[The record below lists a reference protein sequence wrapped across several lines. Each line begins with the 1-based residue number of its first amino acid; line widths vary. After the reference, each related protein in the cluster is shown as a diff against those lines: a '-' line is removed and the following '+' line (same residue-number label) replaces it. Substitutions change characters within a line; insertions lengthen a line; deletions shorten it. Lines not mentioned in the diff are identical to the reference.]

1 MTCGNVATPNPDI
14 DRWDDPILKSCGVYC
29 WSGSIPQCNKLLH
42 EQWTI
47 HDPFCLY
54 NFIYVCINPT
64 TCFKYFCSF
73 IYPCNYVPTQKQHRS
88 DHYLLKLLC
97 WWLPLIV
104 AVCLNSLFVLACTYL
119 FITITC
125 VYCTMIGVFN
135 PCEHNPCQFWT
146 SLSPSCCCVSL
157 RLVRHAKMSLARQLY
172 IIRDDQAVRYH
183 KKDWNRKLLTPPARS
198 SLAIC
203 ASNLISNP
211 NVGCKHLNISGF
223 NSLNVSYDQ
232 TWIVSRASPIW
243 SQYH

>member
-1 MTCGNVATPNPDI
+1 MQLCSHTKTASFWSLLTEIIMLMITFDSSSMFKLTICTCM
-14 DRWDDPILKSCGVYC
+14 Y
-29 WSGSIPQCNKLLH
+29 LH
-42 EQWTI
+42 
-47 HDPFCLY
+47 
-54 NFIYVCINPT
+54 
-64 TCFKYFCSF
+64 
-73 IYPCNYVPTQKQHRS
+73 
-88 DHYLLKLLC
+88 
-97 WWLPLIV
+97 
-104 AVCLNSLFVLACTYL
+104 L

-125 VYCTMIGVFN
+125 VYYTMIGVFN

-203 ASNLISNP
+203 ASNLINNP